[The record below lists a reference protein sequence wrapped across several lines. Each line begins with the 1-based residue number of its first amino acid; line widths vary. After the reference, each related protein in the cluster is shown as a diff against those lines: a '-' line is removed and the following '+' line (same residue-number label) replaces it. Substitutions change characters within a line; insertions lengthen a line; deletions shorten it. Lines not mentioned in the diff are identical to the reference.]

1 MIFRYI
7 RISAILISF
16 IFLTGFLP
24 FLSFLAPGYTVAS
37 SGSIYKAGAQY
48 LVNKSIKESTGK
60 NSLDLI
66 REKIEKEDNRAYLN
80 QKIRKLVERRIE
92 LARKKLNLSNIN
104 Q

>member
-66 REKIEKEDNRAYLN
+66 KEKIERKDNRAYLN

>member
-1 MIFRYI
+1 M
-7 RISAILISF
+7 
-16 IFLTGFLP
+16 P

>member
-1 MIFRYI
+1 M
-7 RISAILISF
+7 
-16 IFLTGFLP
+16 P

-66 REKIEKEDNRAYLN
+66 KEKIERKDNRAYLN